1 MNSFEENNKINSIP
15 VLMTVPEVAATGLMS
30 EYFLRSLIKQGVVPC
45 VQSGRKYLINY
56 EMFCAMLNDPNWAGY
71 RRVS

>member
-1 MNSFEENNKINSIP
+1 MNNFENNSKINSIP

-30 EYFLRSLIKQGVVPC
+30 EYFLRSLIKQGFVPC
-45 VQSGRKYLINY
+45 VQSGLKYLINY
-56 EMFCAMLNDPNWAGY
+56 DMFCAMLNDPNWPGY